1 MFCSGCFRQIFFHLG
16 TKKVVSGHVRQVVVL
31 YSNDCMGIGLGR
43 LKIGCL
49 RLVIIE
55 VYRGSRLNRFDC
67 ISRSTTGSELRSV
80 RLQIVMGFQ
89 ELVVYFIENSSCFLY
104 CAITKPIK
112 TCSKLAIKTLTKCC

>member
-1 MFCSGCFRQIFFHLG
+1 MAVLDISFHLG
-16 TKKVVSGHVRQVVVL
+16 TKKVLRGHVRQVVVL
-31 YSNDCMGIGLGR
+31 YINDCMGIGLGR

-55 VYRGSRLNRFDC
+55 VYRRSRLNRFDC

-89 ELVVYFIENSSCFLY
+89 ELVVFFIENSSCFLY
-104 CAITKPIK
+104 CAIIKPTKI
-112 TCSKLAIKTLTKCC
+112 CSKLATKTLKKWC